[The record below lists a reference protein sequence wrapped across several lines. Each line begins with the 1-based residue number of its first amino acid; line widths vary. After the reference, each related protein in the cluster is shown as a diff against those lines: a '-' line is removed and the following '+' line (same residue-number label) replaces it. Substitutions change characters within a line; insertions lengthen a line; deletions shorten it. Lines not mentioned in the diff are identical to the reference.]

1 MSKTYSSDNIK
12 VLSDRE
18 HIQLRKTMYIGEATD
33 PRTLLS
39 EIIDNALDEC
49 QAGYSEAIIV
59 SIDTKN
65 HKYEVRDYGR
75 GIPHGKKELNGEMK
89 ETLEILLTKSNSG
102 GKFDNS
108 AYTTSSGLHGLGI
121 TITNA
126 LSKHICITSYRKG
139 KYVQG
144 EANGTDEVKIKYGK
158 SEEPDGTHVVFEPDS
173 KFFPTVEI
181 PISFVKD
188 RCRIASALGFR
199 TRLIVDGEEIDTNAT
214 MFDLMKEENPD
225 VSTYVQIEPITVES
239 TAKEIMK
246 VAIKYTSETNDRYFG
261 YTNLLVNYL
270 GGTHVQ
276 ELSKT
281 IIATWKEFIDK
292 HKNVKPAIE
301 LHNNDY
307 LVGMRAVCAVFISHP
322 EFSSQTKEK
331 LVVNK
336 KYFEE
341 LMELFSKQLYKYLHE
356 HADIAHQLVKRFE
369 QYRAAQNA
377 LLSQKEIGSLIK
389 INEESGDNIRRRSV
403 VSKLVDCTSKKRDN
417 TELFLCLAGDTPV
430 KLLNGKSVPI
440 KSLVDKENIWLY
452 STNPFGKFI
461 QARMIRA
468 FQTQVVRKLL
478 RVYFSDGSHIDCTPE
493 HRFMEHH
500 TLIWLEAQ
508 NLRKWHQIHGHHGP
522 LYVVDVKEL
531 YFDEDI
537 PVYCLEIDSD
547 EHSFVLG
554 NGVVSHNCEGDSACL
569 RWNTMIRLA
578 NDTEATIKEVCER
591 VNNGE
596 IIYVYG
602 KPPKGRPN
610 TGPNIYRVLA
620 GGITRKNALLW
631 RVYFDNDTYVD
642 CTDDHKFML
651 KDRSFKAMKDLSP
664 NDWISIMTYHKSEFK
679 PYHTHIYHDIY
690 CKYYGI
696 DEIPEGYHVH
706 HKDFNHYNNYPD
718 NLELLTSSE
727 HTTLHN
733 QYKEEWQSHIGDSTP
748 LLEYWAMPEHRH
760 EHSELMKKR
769 FDDPNERLKI
779 SIGTKQGMSKLT
791 KEEHGKRLDLQK
803 YNLSLAYYKDLIYY
817 RKIFTI
823 ETIFDKIKF
832 KEQKFQDGHRKSSWQ
847 YLDPE
852 TFMNKYEIE
861 TIEQFNQLIKE
872 ANHRV
877 VKIECLNVYEDVYDI
892 AVEDVHNFCL
902 ANDIMVHNCGPY
914 LFTRNKELQAI
925 LPLRGKI
932 LNVTFKSIKEAVQ
945 NSEIC
950 DIANA
955 IGAGIGASCDA
966 SKSRYDKIIISS
978 DADEDGKH
986 ITSLLASLFVNL
998 FPDLVKEGKVWI
1010 ALPPLYSWGDNPKNF
1025 GWCNDINDI
1034 PKNVKTFNRFKG
1046 LGEMQPEQLKY
1057 YCVDPATRRQIM
1069 LEYPSDIDEFNRI
1082 VGSSQGKNDLLK
1094 ELGIITEGI

>member
-18 HIQLRKTMYIGEATD
+18 HIQLRKAMYIGEAAD

-59 SIDTKN
+59 SIDTKK
-65 HKYEVRDYGR
+65 HIYEVRDYGR

-102 GKFDNS
+102 GKFDSS
-108 AYTTSSGLHGLGI
+108 AYKCSSGLHGLGI

-126 LSKHICITSYRKG
+126 LSKHICIISYRKG
-139 KYVQG
+139 KYVKG
-144 EANGTDEVKIKYGK
+144 EAFGTDEVTIKYGK
-158 SEEPDGTHVVFEPDS
+158 SDEHDGTHVIFEPDA
-173 KFFPTVEI
+173 KFFNTVEI
-181 PISFVKD
+181 PIAFVKD

-199 TRLIVDGEEIDTNAT
+199 ARLIVDGEEIDTNASI
-214 MFDLMKEENPD
+214 FDLMKEESSE
-225 VSTYVQIEPITVES
+225 VSTYVQIEPIEVISSSE
-239 TAKEIMK
+239 EIMK

-281 IIATWKEFIDK
+281 IIATWKEFIEK
-292 HKNVKPAIE
+292 HKNVKPVIE

-307 LVGMRAVCAVFISHP
+307 LVGLRSVCAVFISNP

-341 LMELFSKQLYKYLHE
+341 LMELFSKQLYKYLHD
-356 HADIAHQLVKRFE
+356 HADVAHQLVKRFE

-417 TELFLCLAGDTPV
+417 TEM
-430 KLLNGKSVPI
+430 
-440 KSLVDKENIWLY
+440 
-452 STNPFGKFI
+452 FI
-461 QARMIRA
+461 
-468 FQTQVVRKLL
+468 V
-478 RVYFSDGSHIDCTPE
+478 
-493 HRFMEHH
+493 
-500 TLIWLEAQ
+500 
-508 NLRKWHQIHGHHGP
+508 
-522 LYVVDVKEL
+522 
-531 YFDEDI
+531 
-537 PVYCLEIDSD
+537 
-547 EHSFVLG
+547 
-554 NGVVSHNCEGDSACL
+554 EGDSA
-569 RWNTMIRLA
+569 
-578 NDTEATIKEVCER
+578 K
-591 VNNGE
+591 
-596 IIYVYG
+596 
-602 KPPKGRPN
+602 
-610 TGPNIYRVLA
+610 
-620 GGITRKNALLW
+620 
-631 RVYFDNDTYVD
+631 
-642 CTDDHKFML
+642 
-651 KDRSFKAMKDLSP
+651 
-664 NDWISIMTYHKSEFK
+664 
-679 PYHTHIYHDIY
+679 
-690 CKYYGI
+690 
-696 DEIPEGYHVH
+696 
-706 HKDFNHYNNYPD
+706 
-718 NLELLTSSE
+718 
-727 HTTLHN
+727 
-733 QYKEEWQSHIGDSTP
+733 
-748 LLEYWAMPEHRH
+748 
-760 EHSELMKKR
+760 
-769 FDDPNERLKI
+769 
-779 SIGTKQGMSKLT
+779 
-791 KEEHGKRLDLQK
+791 
-803 YNLSLAYYKDLIYY
+803 
-817 RKIFTI
+817 
-823 ETIFDKIKF
+823 
-832 KEQKFQDGHRKSSWQ
+832 
-847 YLDPE
+847 
-852 TFMNKYEIE
+852 
-861 TIEQFNQLIKE
+861 
-872 ANHRV
+872 
-877 VKIECLNVYEDVYDI
+877 
-892 AVEDVHNFCL
+892 
-902 ANDIMVHNCGPY
+902 GPY

-925 LPLRGKI
+925 LPLKGKI
-932 LNVTFKSIKEAVQ
+932 LNVTFKSLKDAVQ

-1025 GWCNDINDI
+1025 GWCNDIKDI

-1057 YCVDPATRRQIM
+1057 YCVDPATRRQIQ

-1094 ELGIITEGI
+1094 ELGIIEEGK

>member
-18 HIQLRKTMYIGEATD
+18 HIQLRKAMYIGEAAD

-59 SIDTKN
+59 SIDTKK
-65 HKYEVRDYGR
+65 HIYEVRDYGR

-102 GKFDNS
+102 GKFDSS
-108 AYTTSSGLHGLGI
+108 AYNYSCFTGDTGIQLADGRILTFEELLKEYKNGTDNFCYSISPDGSVSIEKIINVKRTKQTNQLVKITLDNGENIMCTPEHLFLTADGEFISAENLLVGASLMPGYFGHTKDIFKEYDAIFDQSKKRFVLCHELADSYNVRNNIYSESELSKTNKHHKDLNRLNNNPTNIQRLTRSEHSHIHIAGFMDNLKKNDPDRYNQIVESISSTNKARWNALSEDEKLNLLYKSIHSPEAKKKCAEVASQLITIYNKSSKGRETSRNNDLTYGVKNFEKAWEDEELRQLHSKQLTEKNKNGQQELAQRGAILKSVKGLINSNIEVNKENYTYYKLPHALSWEKVMHLYDNNIQQLLSDAADKEFDLTANEVRNIGLERARITLKHNDEIQQKAHLGAILKSVKYLLENNLEVNSDNYNKFKKRNARKWDNMIKQFSSVEELISMAQKYNHKIVAIEPLTLENNVNVYDLTVSGTNHTFLLSSGVFVHNCGLHGLGI

-139 KYVQG
+139 KYVKG
-144 EANGTDEVKIKYGK
+144 EAFGTDEVTIKYGK
-158 SEEPDGTHVVFEPDS
+158 ADEHDGTHVVFEPDA
-173 KFFPTVEI
+173 KFFNTVEI
-181 PISFVKD
+181 PIAFVKD

-199 TRLIVDGEEIDTNAT
+199 ARLIVDGEEIDTNASI
-214 MFDLMKEENPD
+214 FDLMKEESSE
-225 VSTYVQIEPITVES
+225 VSIYVQIDPIEVVSSSE
-239 TAKEIMK
+239 EIMK

-281 IIATWKEFIDK
+281 IITTWKEFIEK

-307 LVGMRAVCAVFISHP
+307 LVGLRSVCAVFISNP

-341 LMELFSKQLYKYLHE
+341 LMELFSKQLYKYLHD
-356 HADIAHQLVKRFE
+356 HADVAHQLVKRFE

-403 VSKLVDCTSKKRDN
+403 VSKLVDCTSKKREK
-417 TELFLCLAGDTPV
+417 TEM
-430 KLLNGKSVPI
+430 
-440 KSLVDKENIWLY
+440 
-452 STNPFGKFI
+452 FI
-461 QARMIRA
+461 
-468 FQTQVVRKLL
+468 V
-478 RVYFSDGSHIDCTPE
+478 
-493 HRFMEHH
+493 
-500 TLIWLEAQ
+500 
-508 NLRKWHQIHGHHGP
+508 
-522 LYVVDVKEL
+522 
-531 YFDEDI
+531 
-537 PVYCLEIDSD
+537 
-547 EHSFVLG
+547 
-554 NGVVSHNCEGDSACL
+554 EGDSA
-569 RWNTMIRLA
+569 
-578 NDTEATIKEVCER
+578 K
-591 VNNGE
+591 
-596 IIYVYG
+596 
-602 KPPKGRPN
+602 
-610 TGPNIYRVLA
+610 
-620 GGITRKNALLW
+620 
-631 RVYFDNDTYVD
+631 
-642 CTDDHKFML
+642 
-651 KDRSFKAMKDLSP
+651 
-664 NDWISIMTYHKSEFK
+664 
-679 PYHTHIYHDIY
+679 
-690 CKYYGI
+690 
-696 DEIPEGYHVH
+696 
-706 HKDFNHYNNYPD
+706 
-718 NLELLTSSE
+718 
-727 HTTLHN
+727 
-733 QYKEEWQSHIGDSTP
+733 
-748 LLEYWAMPEHRH
+748 
-760 EHSELMKKR
+760 
-769 FDDPNERLKI
+769 
-779 SIGTKQGMSKLT
+779 
-791 KEEHGKRLDLQK
+791 
-803 YNLSLAYYKDLIYY
+803 
-817 RKIFTI
+817 
-823 ETIFDKIKF
+823 
-832 KEQKFQDGHRKSSWQ
+832 
-847 YLDPE
+847 
-852 TFMNKYEIE
+852 
-861 TIEQFNQLIKE
+861 
-872 ANHRV
+872 
-877 VKIECLNVYEDVYDI
+877 
-892 AVEDVHNFCL
+892 
-902 ANDIMVHNCGPY
+902 GPY

-925 LPLRGKI
+925 LPLKGKI
-932 LNVTFKSIKEAVQ
+932 LNVTFKSIKDAVQ

-1010 ALPPLYSWGDNPKNF
+1010 ALPPLFSWGDNPKNF

-1034 PKNVKTFNRFKG
+1034 PKNVKTFRRFKG
-1046 LGEMQPEQLKY
+1046 LGEMENAQLKY
-1057 YCVDPATRRQIM
+1057 YCVDPETRREIQ

-1094 ELGIITEGI
+1094 ELGIIEEGI